1 MTKSLTAVLAAAGIA
16 ALTMGG
22 PAPAHARDGAIA
34 AGIIGGLAAGAI
46 IGGALAGPP
55 AYAGPVYVAPPPPP
69 PPAAYYYG
77 PPPPYAASCYWAAGE
92 PVWNGYRWVH
102 SRVRVC
108 E

>member
-1 MTKSLTAVLAAAGIA
+1 MTKTLTVVAAAGIA
-16 ALTMGG
+16 ALAIAAPG
-22 PAPAHARDGAIA
+22 PAHARDGAVA

-69 PPAAYYYG
+69 PAAYYG
-77 PPPPYAASCYWAAGE
+77 PPPPYAAPCYWAAGE
-92 PVWNGYRWVH
+92 PVWNGYRWVR

-108 E
+108 D